1 MKIGIFTGTFDPFTI
16 GHQNIAE
23 RALPMFDK
31 LVIAVAVSKLKHA
44 SEEISKRVEDIKAV
58 FPKECSELVDAED
71 ASKGYRLEVV
81 SYDDLT
87 IDLAHRMGARF
98 LVRGVR
104 SAKDFEYERE
114 QADINKQL
122 GGVETILLFSD
133 PRYSSISSTLVREL
147 RFFGREVDEFLLIWW
162 MATICLCSSAPR
174 TSIIRRVSMRK
185 HVRFS
190 LRVSTVNSTSLWLVL
205 FLLTQES

>member
-1 MKIGIFTGTFDPFTI
+1 MKVGIFTGTFDPFTI

-44 SEEISKRVEDIKAV
+44 TEEISQRVEAIRRV
-58 FPKECSELVDAED
+58 FPRECSALVDAED
-71 ASKGYRLEVV
+71 PSKGHRLEVV

-87 IDLAHRMGARF
+87 VDLAHRLGARF

-114 QADINKQL
+114 QADINRQI
-122 GGVETILLFSD
+122 GGVETVLIFSD
-133 PRYSSISSTLVREL
+133 PRYSSVSSTLVREL
-147 RFFGREVDEFLLIWW
+147 RFFGRDVTEFL
-162 MATICLCSSAPR
+162 P
-174 TSIIRRVSMRK
+174 K
-185 HVRFS
+185 
-190 LRVSTVNSTSLWLVL
+190 
-205 FLLTQES
+205 